1 MYIYPSQCLPDPAM
15 RNTQF
20 ASHVFCSER
29 DEKIWVRDK
38 REAVIWG
45 DQCACRD
52 NWHPEFER
60 QIRLLE
66 SSETLCNT
74 QVQEHQAPIDTIE
87 TTLATFFHVTIW
99 NLQTDT
105 RWTQRGPLLASIR
118 TCTSFVDGVPPLSS
132 TWRTIGKAKL
142 EHKGKKLDQNGP
154 MNSKGQITPMR
165 LNDVKWCQM
174 FKVSVLILSVSECV
188 LGNRKAPWCNAARAG
203 WCEGTMH
210 PKTSNNRISTCK
222 NFFM

>member
-1 MYIYPSQCLPDPAM
+1 M
-15 RNTQF
+15 RKSGSATNVKLSYEVINVHAVTTDILNLKDRSDCWKVAKSSLGF
-20 ASHVFCSER
+20 AARSHWWR
-29 DEKIWVRDK
+29 KMK
-38 REAVIWG
+38 
-45 DQCACRD
+45 ACRK
-52 NWHPEFER
+52 
-60 QIRLLE
+60 IA
-66 SSETLCNT
+66 ETLCNT

-222 NFFM
+222 KFFM